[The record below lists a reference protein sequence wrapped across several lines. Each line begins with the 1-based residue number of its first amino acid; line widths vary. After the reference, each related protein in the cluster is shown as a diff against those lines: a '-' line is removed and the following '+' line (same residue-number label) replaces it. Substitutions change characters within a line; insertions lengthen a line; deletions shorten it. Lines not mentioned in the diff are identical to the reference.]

1 MFTAHFVLGGYIKL
15 VSVALNGEGVRR
27 RRAFG
32 AERKELFYAATY
44 ACALRGEEQIS
55 AVWANIEPKLF
66 NISAACGFFLK
77 VAAQYCFCIERKHL
91 RKGGNKENI
100 GYAAPPFLFAHRLIR
115 NAYFFAKL
123 ALGKILPQAG
133 GADYFSGLYLIHK
146 YHFLIPIF

>member
-1 MFTAHFVLGGYIKL
+1 MRYSVYGSFCAGGYIKL
-15 VSVALNGEGVRR
+15 VSVELNGEGVRR

-32 AERKELFYAATY
+32 AERKELFSAATY

-77 VAAQYCFCIERKHL
+77 VAAQYCFCIERKRL

-100 GYAAPPFLFAHRLIR
+100 GCPQPRSHLLAAL
-115 NAYFFAKL
+115 
-123 ALGKILPQAG
+123 
-133 GADYFSGLYLIHK
+133 SVT
-146 YHFLIPIF
+146 PIFSPSSL